1 MLTFCRHS
9 NLSSGSARPAAPGP
23 AEVVVKLLRMLPP
36 LQPLPGRLEH
46 SASDRRPGGGGQTPT
61 PYSCLTSSMTN
72 VLSIELMFSCLPS
85 TFSRSCW

>member
-1 MLTFCRHS
+1 MLTFCRYP
-9 NLSSGSARPAAPGP
+9 NLSSGSALHVAPGP
-23 AEVVVKLLRMLPP
+23 AGAFCIGAET
-36 LQPLPGRLEH
+36 GR
-46 SASDRRPGGGGQTPT
+46 GGQTPT